1 MAHKKQ
7 LIFIDDSGDPGFKSV
22 SSVNFVMACA
32 VFIDPKMATKL
43 NADITNYRR
52 SLNWQDKHEF
62 KFNKT
67 PKTIIKDFLH
77 LANKYDFQ
85 IYGVY
90 LDKTKYLGLLQI
102 VDSGE
107 LYNWA
112 IKELLESI
120 PLKEAS
126 VNLDGRASRTYRL
139 RVAAYLRHSLNGPNS
154 YKIKKVNSKDSK
166 EDNLIQ
172 LADVV
177 AGSINRSLQNDKT
190 DSLDYIKIIESKIV
204 SLKQLS
210 IDE

>member
-1 MAHKKQ
+1 M
-7 LIFIDDSGDPGFKSV
+7 
-22 SSVNFVMACA
+22 
-32 VFIDPKMATKL
+32 
-43 NADITNYRR
+43 
-52 SLNWQDKHEF
+52 
-62 KFNKT
+62 
-67 PKTIIKDFLH
+67 
-77 LANKYDFQ
+77 
-85 IYGVY
+85 
-90 LDKTKYLGLLQI
+90 LQI